1 MGFTDLFK
9 KLFGTKAERD
19 LKQIRPML
27 DKVLAAYETIDKLDN
42 DQLRAKCDEL
52 KAKIQ
57 AAIAADEKRI
67 AEIKLEIE
75 TDIPLERKEKLATE
89 SDKLVKNVD
98 ETIEKVLNE
107 ILPEAFAIMKSTARR
122 FKENNVIRVKA
133 TQFDRDLSTTKEFVS
148 IE

>member
-19 LKQIRPML
+19 LKQLRPML

-57 AAIAADEKRI
+57 DAIAADEKRI

-98 ETIEKVLNE
+98 ETIE
-107 ILPEAFAIMKSTARR
+107 
-122 FKENNVIRVKA
+122 
-133 TQFDRDLSTTKEFVS
+133 
-148 IE
+148 